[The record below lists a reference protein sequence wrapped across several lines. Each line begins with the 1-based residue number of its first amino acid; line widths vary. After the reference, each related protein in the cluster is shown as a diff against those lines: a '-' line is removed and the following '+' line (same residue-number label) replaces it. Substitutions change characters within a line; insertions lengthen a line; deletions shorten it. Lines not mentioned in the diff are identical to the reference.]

1 MASVNPRAL
10 RLAER
15 IQVIVAQFLES
26 RVKDPRIGFL
36 TITDVKVT
44 GDLQSADIFYTV
56 FGDEKSRQDT
66 AAALKSAKG
75 LIRSELG
82 KQLGLRLTPAI
93 EFHLDSLPESAANL
107 NEALAQAHLKDQELR
122 RLRETASYAGEADP
136 YRRDDREEKEDF
148 ES

>member
-136 YRRDDREEKEDF
+136 YRRDDQEEKEDF

>member
-66 AAALKSAKG
+66 AVALKSAKG

-107 NEALAQAHLKDQELR
+107 NEALAQAHLKDQELK

-136 YRRDDREEKEDF
+136 YRKDDQEEKEDF